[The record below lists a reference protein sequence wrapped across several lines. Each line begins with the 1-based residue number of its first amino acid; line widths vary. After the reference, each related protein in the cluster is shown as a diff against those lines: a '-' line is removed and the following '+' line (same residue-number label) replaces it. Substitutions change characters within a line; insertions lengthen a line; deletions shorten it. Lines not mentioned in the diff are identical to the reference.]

1 MPPKRNNKTTNN
13 TTNQVTNS
21 APQEYYDHHQSA
33 AAAAFSGLPLP
44 QHQQYYYPP
53 HNNIYPNH
61 GIYYPPDA
69 MMMTMNPYISN
80 NGLMMSPYGNDA
92 TGMAMMNYPYMN
104 GNSHNVIHNAIH
116 NNPMQ
121 SSSNLASIPNHSSSL
136 PKKSPK
142 KNKKKAAK
150 KRTPTKKTSTAGK
163 TEVTPVKQ
171 ELPSSTISTP
181 QQAFLTQS
189 LQAMGFEIRE
199 IEQAIIA
206 KQQEQCGNVSV
217 DDCMMWIVWQ
227 REQHDEAQ
235 KMDQVRAVSEFSQNE
250 TNQKQKQETVRRQ
263 LDTNVTTNIQQ
274 WTKDFFP
281 SSIVLSAAAEA
292 LTKIYNTN
300 RKVLVEFCNLE
311 QKIISWYRTV
321 PWCYLTE
328 LAQQWRT
335 TSSVE
340 VEQLRDEINKLQ
352 TSIYTLS
359 EQTPSGIPKLFWN
372 RLLKA
377 EQEGKPTGP
386 PAKDEDDDVC
396 VIVLNDAS
404 SKKDEAD
411 TAKEQTNGKKAEA
424 KKKRKRTKKSGSI
437 NIEEEKEKKEEEEVE
452 IFEIL

>member
-1 MPPKRNNKTTNN
+1 MPPKRNKKTTSN
-13 TTNQVTNS
+13 TTNKVTNN
-21 APQEYYDHHQSA
+21 APQQYYNHHQPA
-33 AAAAFSGLPLP
+33 VAAAFSGPPPP
-44 QHQQYYYPP
+44 QHQQFYYPP
-53 HNNIYPNH
+53 QNNVYPNN
-61 GIYYPPDA
+61 GIYYPPNA
-69 MMMTMNPYISN
+69 MMMTMNPYNIN
-80 NGLMMSPYGNDA
+80 NGLMMNPYANDT

-104 GNSHNVIHNAIH
+104 GNSHNAIHNAIY

-121 SSSNLASIPNHSSSL
+121 SSSNVASIPSHALSL

-150 KRTPTKKTSTAGK
+150 KRTPTKKTSTASK
-163 TEVTPVKQ
+163 PEVTPVKQ
-171 ELPSSTISTP
+171 ELPSFAISTP

-189 LQAMGFEIRE
+189 LKAMGFETRE

-206 KQQEQCGNVSV
+206 KQQEQFGNVSL

-235 KMDQVRAVSEFSQNE
+235 KMDQVRAISESSQSE
-250 TNQKQKQETVRRQ
+250 INQKQKEETAHRQ
-263 LDTNVTTNIQQ
+263 LDTTITTNIQQ
-274 WTKDFFP
+274 WTKEFFP

-377 EQEGKPTGP
+377 EKEGKPTGP
-386 PAKDEDDDVC
+386 PATDEEDDVC

-411 TAKEQTNGKKAEA
+411 TAKEQSNRKKTEA
-424 KKKRKRTKKSGSI
+424 KKGRTRKKKSCST
-437 NIEEEKEKKEEEEVE
+437 NIEEEKKKEVE